1 MPILTVRGS
10 LGNAAL
16 RTTQRKTDH
25 ILRASPTYNL
35 FWLALVVLIA
45 TASGV
50 PFIRTMFVGIDEAVL
65 LNGAERMLRG
75 SRIYA
80 DFFEF
85 LPPGGFV
92 LTAAWFCLAGISV
105 GSARSLAILTI
116 VGVACFTY
124 LACRQASK
132 NSPFSALLAALWV
145 VMSQGIWTQVSHH
158 WLTTLFSMVTAWA
171 TLTNSERP
179 RPHWPL
185 IAGIAAGTAAMTTT
199 HRGAFIILAGM
210 AAFLFGQRRSS
221 VQLLLYVLGCAVVPI
236 ALLVY
241 LAAQHSV
248 VAAFND
254 VILFTATR
262 YTAIQNVSF
271 GFGWQTPLTYVFPL
285 AALLLFLVYMYD
297 RKNNPTHDVFMKS
310 TAFGLAGFAGCFPR
324 PDIAHIAFAVPLVC
338 PVLAYSGNRLAQR
351 WRLSWWRY
359 RFIAFFL
366 CGVVIGFCALPII
379 FLFQLSKEVLRT
391 ERASSPRGDVVNFGP
406 LAAGGADL
414 IARIAATP
422 PSDAYF
428 FYPAISKLG
437 FLAAREQVSQYEVLV
452 PRYSTPLQYNDACI
466 SVMQR
471 ASWVVIDRRQTDPN
485 LLKHLF
491 PAMLDPEP
499 KETKRFEQALN
510 TGFELAARYDAFEL
524 RHRKKDASETIC
536 ATILE

>member
-65 LNGAERMLRG
+65 LNGAER
-75 SRIYA
+75 RIYA

-199 HRGAFIILAGM
+199 HRIYHTCWHGRVSVWSTAIISAITLICAWM
-210 AAFLFGQRRSS
+210 CRSS
-221 VQLLLYVLGCAVVPI
+221 YRFARVP
-236 ALLVY
+236 
-241 LAAQHSV
+241 S
-248 VAAFND
+248 
-254 VILFTATR
+254 
-262 YTAIQNVSF
+262 
-271 GFGWQTPLTYVFPL
+271 G
-285 AALLLFLVYMYD
+285 
-297 RKNNPTHDVFMKS
+297 
-310 TAFGLAGFAGCFPR
+310 TAFGRCR
-324 PDIAHIAFAVPLVC
+324 V
-338 PVLAYSGNRLAQR
+338 Q
-351 WRLSWWRY
+351 
-359 RFIAFFL
+359 
-366 CGVVIGFCALPII
+366 
-379 FLFQLSKEVLRT
+379 
-391 ERASSPRGDVVNFGP
+391 
-406 LAAGGADL
+406 
-414 IARIAATP
+414 
-422 PSDAYF
+422 
-428 FYPAISKLG
+428 
-437 FLAAREQVSQYEVLV
+437 
-452 PRYSTPLQYNDACI
+452 
-466 SVMQR
+466 
-471 ASWVVIDRRQTDPN
+471 
-485 LLKHLF
+485 
-491 PAMLDPEP
+491 
-499 KETKRFEQALN
+499 
-510 TGFELAARYDAFEL
+510 
-524 RHRKKDASETIC
+524 
-536 ATILE
+536 